1 MMGDTGVNF
10 GHKVLGCSGEAASS
24 LNKWAETSKQHQ
36 CYGYSISEM
45 PQGPQIPT
53 SQMVQKPLTV
63 LFYFPI

>member
-1 MMGDTGVNF
+1 MMGDMGANF
-10 GHKVLGCSGEAASS
+10 GHKVLRCTGEATSS
-24 LNKWAETSKQHQ
+24 LNRAETSKQHQ

-53 SQMVQKPLTV
+53 SQMEQKPLTV